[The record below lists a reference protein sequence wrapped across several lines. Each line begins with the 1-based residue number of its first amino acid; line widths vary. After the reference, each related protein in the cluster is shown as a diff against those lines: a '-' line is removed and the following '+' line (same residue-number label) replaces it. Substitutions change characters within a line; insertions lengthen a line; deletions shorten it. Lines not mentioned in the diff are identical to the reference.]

1 MQAVGECVQRLPGVG
16 VSVPRTGVM
25 LMGAAVSFVVRVFV
39 ALAVAAAPAT
49 LIAALLA
56 PTPLVTIAEATW

>member
-1 MQAVGECVQRLPGVG
+1 MQAVGECVQRLPRVG
-16 VSVPRTGVM
+16 VSVPRAGVM

-39 ALAVAAAPAT
+39 AVAAAPAT

-56 PTPLVTIAEATW
+56 PTPLVTIAEASW

>member
-1 MQAVGECVQRLPGVG
+1 MQAVGEGVQRLPRVG

-39 ALAVAAAPAT
+39 AVAAAPAT

-56 PTPLVTIAEATW
+56 PTPLVTIAEASW